1 MTTLVNKVLLMAG
14 LAGLSAGAGTAAVA
28 ADQGQALPSITL
40 HYSNDALATDDG
52 LKTFYHRLL
61 RAAEKVCPP
70 SPSDPYIVSDAVR
83 ECREQAVANAVTK
96 INNSRLAAMV
106 PHSTVKGT

>member
-14 LAGLSAGAGTAAVA
+14 FAGLSAAAGTTAFAH
-28 ADQGQALPSITL
+28 DIGPEPPSVVL
-40 HYSNDALATDDG
+40 HYSNEALATDDG
-52 LKTFYHRLL
+52 LRHFYNRLV
-61 RAAEKVCPP
+61 RAAEKVCPL
-70 SPSDPYIVSDAVR
+70 SGDPFIISDAVR
-83 ECREQAVANAVTK
+83 ECRQQAVANAVTK